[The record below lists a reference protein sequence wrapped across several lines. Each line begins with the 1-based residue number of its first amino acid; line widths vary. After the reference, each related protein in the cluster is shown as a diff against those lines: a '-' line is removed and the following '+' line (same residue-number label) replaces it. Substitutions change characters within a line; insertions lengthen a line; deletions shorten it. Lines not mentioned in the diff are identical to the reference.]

1 MKILV
6 ISSCTS
12 KKLCYEAPAGQMY
25 TGGQHRHLMKGL
37 EKVRNRFGKQAI
49 DLAIISAKHGLLRE
63 TDVIEPYNFTFQ
75 GLGRMEIVTY
85 SNRIQI
91 HEKTEALIRHYDLVF
106 FLLGKEYV
114 QALQLPF
121 DVPDTVT
128 QIFLLGPTHREL
140 IPHLPNVHF
149 IPAGRDL
156 ARQIGVMITDLKGV
170 VFKRL
175 CCAACR
181 DGLKVFEMIRQTPRQ
196 IFDFIGCSTSIP

>member
-12 KKLCYEAPAGQMY
+12 KKLRRKAPAGEIY
-25 TGGQHRHLMKGL
+25 TGGQHRHLMEGL
-37 EKVRNRFGKQAI
+37 DKVRGRFGEQAM
-49 DLAIISAKHGLLRE
+49 DLTIISAKHGLLKE
-63 TDVIEPYNFTFQ
+63 SDVIEPYNFTFK
-75 GLGRMEIVTY
+75 GLRKREILEH
-85 SNRIQI
+85 SDRLQI
-91 HEKTEALIRHYDLVF
+91 HEKTEASIREYDLVF

-128 QIFLLGPTHREL
+128 QIYLLGPTHREL
-140 IPHLPNVHF
+140 IPDLPNVHF

-156 ARQIGVMITDLKGV
+156 ARHIGVMITDLKGD

-175 CCAACR
+175 CCIAHR
-181 DGLKVFEMIRQTPRQ
+181 EGMGVFETVRQRPQQ
-196 IFDFIGCSTSIP
+196 IFDFIGCSV

>member
-1 MKILV
+1 MKTLV

-12 KKLCYEAPAGQMY
+12 KKLRRKAPAGEIY
-25 TGGQHRHLMKGL
+25 TGGQHRHLMEGL
-37 EKVRNRFGKQAI
+37 DKVRNRFGEQAI

-63 TDVIEPYNFTFQ
+63 SDVIEPYNFTFK
-75 GLGRMEIVTY
+75 GLRKREILEH
-85 SNRIQI
+85 SDCLQI
-91 HEKTEALIRHYDLVF
+91 HEETEALIRHYDLVF

-114 QALQLPF
+114 QALQLTF
-121 DVPDTVT
+121 DVPDRVT

-140 IPHLPNVHF
+140 IPDLPNVHF

-170 VFKRL
+170 VFERL

-181 DGLKVFEMIRQTPRQ
+181 EGLEAFEMIRQTPRR
-196 IFDFIGCSTSIP
+196 FVTRWR